1 MKRVA
6 RFVRAHPL
14 GSGLGAVAVIGAL
27 SFGIYWFGPQYLFI
41 DRTVDEAL
49 PTAVAPDAGTEE
61 GVATDKPAADD
72 PASDEPTGDG
82 QGETTGPAES
92 AEPQE
97 LARGSFR
104 GIAHEGSGTAIAL
117 DVPGRGRFVR
127 FEDFEVFNGPD
138 LRVYLSAAKASAP
151 ESAFDDDF
159 FDLGAL
165 KGNVGNQNYQVP
177 GKVDLSD
184 YRSVVVWCRRFS
196 VGFASAPLETA

>member
-6 RFVRAHPL
+6 GFVRAHPL

-49 PTAVAPDAGTEE
+49 PTAVAPDAGGE
-61 GVATDKPAADD
+61 GTTTDEPAADE
-72 PASDEPTGDG
+72 PASDEPVGDG
-82 QGETTGPAES
+82 QGETTAP

-159 FDLGAL
+159 VDLGPL
-165 KGNVGNQNYQVP
+165 KGNVGNQNYEVP
-177 GKVDLSD
+177 GKVDLSE

-196 VGFASAPLETA
+196 VAFASASLETT